1 MSNFDEFVEQL
12 QQQILDD
19 AREVYS
25 DKVVDEF
32 SNPNNVGRIPEADA
46 RGLVH
51 GWCGDTMELYLRL
64 DDAGIT
70 EATFM
75 TDGCG
80 ATIACG
86 SMLTKMVQG
95 KSLDE
100 VDALRPK
107 DVFDAL
113 DGLPDDHAH
122 CAELAI
128 NTLQNALFNW
138 RMSRDQE
145 E

>member
-1 MSNFDEFVEQL
+1 MSNDFDQFVEQL
-12 QQQILDD
+12 QQQIFDD
-19 AREVYS
+19 AREIYS
-25 DKVVDEF
+25 DKVIEEF
-32 SNPNNVGRIPEADA
+32 RNPGNLGRMAEPDVQ
-46 RGLVH
+46 GLVH
-51 GWCGDTMELYLRL
+51 GWCGDTMELYLRI
-64 DDAGIT
+64 DGTII
-70 EATFM
+70 EKATFV

-86 SMLTKMVQG
+86 NMLTKMVQG

-100 VDALRPK
+100 AEKLRPK

-138 RMSRDQE
+138 RARKDL
-145 E
+145 